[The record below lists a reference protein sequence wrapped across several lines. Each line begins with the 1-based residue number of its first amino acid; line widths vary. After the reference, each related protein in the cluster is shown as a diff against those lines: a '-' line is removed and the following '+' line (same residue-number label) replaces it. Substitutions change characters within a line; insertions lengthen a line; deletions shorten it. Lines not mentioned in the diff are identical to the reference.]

1 MNSFKEIYE
10 ASAQKVYRF
19 LLRLTG
25 NIDLAEELTSETF
38 YQAFLHIGKFRGECS
53 IDTWLCQIAKNC
65 YYKELK
71 RNKKLDL
78 EEMEQVLEKQQ
89 LENGMEFLIET
100 GFQSVEDRQTAL
112 ALHKILHTL
121 EEPYREVFSLR
132 VFGEL
137 QFKEIAAIF
146 NKSNSWAKMTYYRA
160 KAKLIEKME
169 EQNGK

>member
-38 YQAFLHIGKFRGECS
+38 YQAFLNIGKFRGECS

-112 ALHKILHTL
+112 ALHKILHNL

-146 NKSNSWAKMTYYRA
+146 NKSESWAKMTYYRA
-160 KAKLIEKME
+160 KAKLVEKME